1 MFNLKQMAQ
10 TMNYLTEHGLLD
22 YADLAA
28 KAAAATERYNGLSEK
43 IKAAERRMAEIAVLK
58 THIINYSKTRDVYV
72 AYRKAGYSKKFKAEH
87 ESEIL
92 LHQAAKKAFDGLGLK
107 KLPTVKSLQAEYAAL
122 LAEKKSAY
130 SDYRRA
136 RDEMKELLTVKANV
150 DRLMGYDK
158 SETDMEVERQEER

>member
-1 MFNLKQMAQ
+1 MW
-10 TMNYLTEHGLLD
+10 
-22 YADLAA
+22 
-28 KAAAATERYNGLSEK
+28 
-43 IKAAERRMAEIAVLK
+43 
-58 THIINYSKTRDVYV
+58 
-72 AYRKAGYSKKFKAEH
+72 
-87 ESEIL
+87 
-92 LHQAAKKAFDGLGLK
+92 
-107 KLPTVKSLQAEYAAL
+107 PKSLQAGYAAL